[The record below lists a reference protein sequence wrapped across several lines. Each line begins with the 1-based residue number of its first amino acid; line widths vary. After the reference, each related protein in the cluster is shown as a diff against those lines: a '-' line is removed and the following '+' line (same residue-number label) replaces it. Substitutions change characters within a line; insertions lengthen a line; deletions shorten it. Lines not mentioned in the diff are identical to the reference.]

1 MTQPAALDLT
11 QDSSSPNLQSVPN
24 LSEQDSAQSQQPANP
39 LPTDPVATSVKLTGR
54 LLNFTRLNIEGN
66 DIKVILTKIAQKLG
80 RQRQSN
86 LPVIVSC
93 QQPLNLA
100 QLWGGLWVLGLQPIG
115 LVTGANDTQANEL
128 RIAIFPADGQ
138 RIDGKAAK
146 NVATGSERKSD
157 STANTP
163 SSQHIAQS
171 PTQSLTSDSQVTERQ
186 NQTANDIVTNNT
198 ASNETTSNETAS
210 NETTSNDTAAA
221 PDKFVAS
228 PHHQSQLEGDLVH
241 SQMLRS
247 GQSINHVGGDVIL
260 TKGINAGAEA
270 ITDYS
275 LHVYGKAEG
284 RLVAGATGDTNAKIF
299 CLRFNPSL
307 VSVAGTY
314 CLKENIPTEYL
325 DKAVQVSY
333 LDGQGLVFELME

>member
-1 MTQPAALDLT
+1 M
-11 QDSSSPNLQSVPN
+11 
-24 LSEQDSAQSQQPANP
+24 
-39 LPTDPVATSVKLTGR
+39 KLTGR

-115 LVTGANDTQANEL
+115 LVTGANDTQANAL

-138 RIDGKAAK
+138 RIDGKAPK

-163 SSQHIAQS
+163 SSQNIAQS
-171 PTQSLTSDSQVTERQ
+171 PTQSPASDSQVTERQ
-186 NQTANDIVTNNT
+186 NQTANDIAANNT
-198 ASNETTSNETAS
+198 ASNETTINE
-210 NETTSNDTAAA
+210 TAAA
-221 PDKFVAS
+221 PEKFVAS
-228 PHHQSQLEGDLVH
+228 PHHQSQPEGDLVH
-241 SQMLRS
+241 TQMLRS

>member
-11 QDSSSPNLQSVPN
+11 QDSSSQNLQSVPN

-138 RIDGKAAK
+138 RIDGKAPK
-146 NVATGSERKSD
+146 NVATGSEQKSD

-163 SSQHIAQS
+163 SSQNIAQS
-171 PTQSLTSDSQVTERQ
+171 PTQSLTSDSQATKRPTHAATLH
-186 NQTANDIVTNNT
+186 QTANDILTNNT
-198 ASNETTSNETAS
+198 ASNATTR
-210 NETTSNDTAAA
+210 NDTAAA
-221 PDKFVAS
+221 PDKFVPS

>member
-11 QDSSSPNLQSVPN
+11 QDSSSQKLQSLPN
-24 LSEQDSAQSQQPANP
+24 LSEQGSPQSQQPANP

-115 LVTGANDTQANEL
+115 LVTGANDAQANEL

-138 RIDGKAAK
+138 RIDGKAPK
-146 NVATGSERKSD
+146 NVATGSERKPD
-157 STANTP
+157 STATTP
-163 SSQHIAQS
+163 SSQHVAQP
-171 PTQSLTSDSQVTERQ
+171 PTQSPASDSQVTERQ
-186 NQTANDIVTNNT
+186 NQTANDIAANNT
-198 ASNETTSNETAS
+198 ASNETTINE
-210 NETTSNDTAAA
+210 TAAA
-221 PDKFVAS
+221 PEKFVAS
-228 PHHQSQLEGDLVH
+228 PHHQSQPEGDLVH
-241 SQMLRS
+241 TQMLRS

-314 CLKENIPTEYL
+314 CLKENIPIEYL

>member
-11 QDSSSPNLQSVPN
+11 QDSSSQDLQSLPN
-24 LSEQDSAQSQQPANP
+24 LSEQDSPQSQQPAKL

-115 LVTGANDTQANEL
+115 SVTGANDAQANEL

-138 RIDGKAAK
+138 RIDGKAPK

-157 STANTP
+157 SIANTS
-163 SSQHIAQS
+163 SSQHVAQS
-171 PTQSLTSDSQVTERQ
+171 PTQSPASDSQVTERQ
-186 NQTANDIVTNNT
+186 NQTANDIAANNT
-198 ASNETTSNETAS
+198 ASNETTINE
-210 NETTSNDTAAA
+210 TAAA
-221 PDKFVAS
+221 PEKFVAS
-228 PHHQSQLEGDLVH
+228 PHHQSQPEGDLVH
-241 SQMLRS
+241 TQMLRS

-314 CLKENIPTEYL
+314 CLKENIPIEYL

>member
-11 QDSSSPNLQSVPN
+11 QDSSSQDLQSLPN
-24 LSEQDSAQSQQPANP
+24 LSEQDSPQSQQPAKL

-100 QLWGGLWVLGLQPIG
+100 QLWGGLWALGLQPIG
-115 LVTGANDTQANEL
+115 LVTGANDAQANEL

-138 RIDGKAAK
+138 RIDGKAPK
-146 NVATGSERKSD
+146 NVATGRERKSD
-157 STANTP
+157 STKSNP
-163 SSQHIAQS
+163 SSQHVAQS

-186 NQTANDIVTNNT
+186 NQTANDIAANNT
-198 ASNETTSNETAS
+198 ASNETTINE
-210 NETTSNDTAAA
+210 TAAA
-221 PDKFVAS
+221 PEKFVAS
-228 PHHQSQLEGDLVH
+228 PHHQSQPEGDLVH
-241 SQMLRS
+241 TQMLRS

>member
-11 QDSSSPNLQSVPN
+11 QDSSSQNLQSVSN
-24 LSEQDSAQSQQPANP
+24 LSEQDSPQSQQPANP

-128 RIAIFPADGQ
+128 RIAIFPTDGQ
-138 RIDGKAAK
+138 RIDGKSPK

-157 STANTP
+157 STKSNP

-171 PTQSLTSDSQVTERQ
+171 PTQSLTSDSQVTKRQ
-186 NQTANDIVTNNT
+186 NQTASDI
-198 ASNETTSNETAS
+198 A
-210 NETTSNDTAAA
+210 SNDTAAA
-221 PDKFVAS
+221 PEKFVAS

>member
-11 QDSSSPNLQSVPN
+11 QASSSQNLQSVPN
-24 LSEQDSAQSQQPANP
+24 LSEQDSPQSQQPANP

-115 LVTGANDTQANEL
+115 LVTGANDTQANQL

-138 RIDGKAAK
+138 RIDGKVPK

-157 STANTP
+157 GTANTL
-163 SSQHIAQS
+163 SSQHVAQS
-171 PTQSLTSDSQVTERQ
+171 PTQSPASDSQATERQ
-186 NQTANDIVTNNT
+186 NQTANDIVSNKT
-198 ASNETTSNETAS
+198 ASNN
-210 NETTSNDTAAA
+210 TAAA

-241 SQMLRS
+241 NQILRS

>member
-11 QDSSSPNLQSVPN
+11 QDSSSQNLQSLPSI
-24 LSEQDSAQSQQPANP
+24 SEQDSPQSQQPANP

-66 DIKVILTKIAQKLG
+66 DIKVILTKVAQKLG

-138 RIDGKAAK
+138 RIDGKVPK

-157 STANTP
+157 STKSNP

-171 PTQSLTSDSQVTERQ
+171 PTQSLTSDSQATERQ
-186 NQTANDIVTNNT
+186 NQTASDI
-198 ASNETTSNETAS
+198 A
-210 NETTSNDTAAA
+210 SNDTTAA

-247 GQSINHVGGDVIL
+247 GQSINHVGGNVIL

>member
-11 QDSSSPNLQSVPN
+11 QDSSSQKLQNLPN
-24 LSEQDSAQSQQPANP
+24 LSAQGSPQSQQPAKL

-100 QLWGGLWVLGLQPIG
+100 QLWGGLWALGLQPIG

-146 NVATGSERKSD
+146 NMATGSERKPD
-157 STANTP
+157 STATTP
-163 SSQHIAQS
+163 SSQHVAQP
-171 PTQSLTSDSQVTERQ
+171 PTQSLTSDSQATERQ
-186 NQTANDIVTNNT
+186 NQTANDIAANNT
-198 ASNETTSNETAS
+198 ASNET
-210 NETTSNDTAAA
+210 AAA
-221 PDKFVAS
+221 PEKFVAS
-228 PHHQSQLEGDLVH
+228 QHHQSQPEGDLVH
-241 SQMLRS
+241 TQMLRS

-314 CLKENIPTEYL
+314 CLKENIPIEYL

>member
-11 QDSSSPNLQSVPN
+11 QDSSSQNLQSLPN
-24 LSEQDSAQSQQPANP
+24 LSVQDSPQSQQPANP

-138 RIDGKAAK
+138 RIDGKVPK

-157 STANTP
+157 STKSNP

-171 PTQSLTSDSQVTERQ
+171 PTQSLTSDSQATERQ
-186 NQTANDIVTNNT
+186 NQTASDI
-198 ASNETTSNETAS
+198 A
-210 NETTSNDTAAA
+210 SNDTTAA

-241 SQMLRS
+241 TQMLRS

>member
-11 QDSSSPNLQSVPN
+11 QDSSSQNLESLPNI
-24 LSEQDSAQSQQPANP
+24 SEQDSPQSQQPANP

-138 RIDGKAAK
+138 RIDGKAQK

-157 STANTP
+157 STATTP
-163 SSQHIAQS
+163 SSQNIAQS
-171 PTQSLTSDSQVTERQ
+171 PTQSLTSDSQATKRQ
-186 NQTANDIVTNNT
+186 NQTA
-198 ASNETTSNETAS
+198 
-210 NETTSNDTAAA
+210 NDTAAA

-228 PHHQSQLEGDLVH
+228 SHHQSQLEGDLVH
-241 SQMLRS
+241 TQMLRS

>member
-11 QDSSSPNLQSVPN
+11 QDSSSQNLQSLPN
-24 LSEQDSAQSQQPANP
+24 LSVQDSPQSQQPANP

-115 LVTGANDTQANEL
+115 LVTGANDTQANQL

-138 RIDGKAAK
+138 RIDGKVPK

-157 STANTP
+157 STKSNP
-163 SSQHIAQS
+163 SSQHVAQS
-171 PTQSLTSDSQVTERQ
+171 PTQSLTSDSQATKRPTHAATLH
-186 NQTANDIVTNNT
+186 QTANDILTNDT
-198 ASNETTSNETAS
+198 ASNTTTR
-210 NETTSNDTAAA
+210 NDTAAA

-228 PHHQSQLEGDLVH
+228 SHHQSQLEGDLVH

>member
-11 QDSSSPNLQSVPN
+11 QDSSSQKLQSLPN
-24 LSEQDSAQSQQPANP
+24 LSEQGSPQSQQPANP

-93 QQPLNLA
+93 HHPLNLA
-100 QLWGGLWVLGLQPIG
+100 QLWGGLWALGLQPIG
-115 LVTGANDTQANEL
+115 SVTGANDAQANEL

-138 RIDGKAAK
+138 RIDGKAPK

-171 PTQSLTSDSQVTERQ
+171 PTQSPASDSQVTERQ
-186 NQTANDIVTNNT
+186 NQTANDIAANNT
-198 ASNETTSNETAS
+198 ASNETTINE
-210 NETTSNDTAAA
+210 TAAA
-221 PDKFVAS
+221 PEKFVAS
-228 PHHQSQLEGDLVH
+228 PHHQSQPEGDLVH
-241 SQMLRS
+241 TQMLRS

>member
-1 MTQPAALDLT
+1 MTQPAALDLS
-11 QDSSSPNLQSVPN
+11 QDSSSQNLPN
-24 LSEQDSAQSQQPANP
+24 LSEQDSAQSQQPANT

-115 LVTGANDTQANEL
+115 LVTGANDTQANAL

-146 NVATGSERKSD
+146 NVAMGSERKSD

-163 SSQHIAQS
+163 SSQHIAQF
-171 PTQSLTSDSQVTERQ
+171 PTQSPASDSQATKRPTHAATLH
-186 NQTANDIVTNNT
+186 QTASDIVTNNT
-198 ASNETTSNETAS
+198 ASNNTAS
-210 NETTSNDTAAA
+210 HDTAAA
-221 PDKFVAS
+221 PEKFVAS
-228 PHHQSQLEGDLVH
+228 SHHQSQLEGDLVH
-241 SQMLRS
+241 RQILRS
-247 GQSINHVGGDVIL
+247 GQSINHVGGNVIL

>member
-11 QDSSSPNLQSVPN
+11 QDSSSQNLPNI
-24 LSEQDSAQSQQPANP
+24 SEQDSPQSQQPANP
-39 LPTDPVATSVKLTGR
+39 LPTDPVSTSVKLTGR

-138 RIDGKAAK
+138 RIDGKAPK
-146 NVATGSERKSD
+146 NVATGRERKSD
-157 STANTP
+157 STKSNP
-163 SSQHIAQS
+163 SSQHVAQP
-171 PTQSLTSDSQVTERQ
+171 PTQSPASDSQVTERQ
-186 NQTANDIVTNNT
+186 NQTANDIAANNT
-198 ASNETTSNETAS
+198 ASNETTINE
-210 NETTSNDTAAA
+210 TAAA
-221 PDKFVAS
+221 PEKFVAS
-228 PHHQSQLEGDLVH
+228 PHHQSQPEGDLVH
-241 SQMLRS
+241 TQMLRS

-314 CLKENIPTEYL
+314 CLKENIPIEYL

>member
-11 QDSSSPNLQSVPN
+11 RDSSSQNLQSLNV
-24 LSEQDSAQSQQPANP
+24 SEQDAPQSQQPANP

-93 QQPLNLA
+93 HHPLNLA
-100 QLWGGLWVLGLQPIG
+100 QLWGGLWALGLQPIG
-115 LVTGANDTQANEL
+115 LVTGANDAQANEL

-138 RIDGKAAK
+138 RIDGKSPK
-146 NVATGSERKSD
+146 NVATGRERKSN

-163 SSQHIAQS
+163 SSQHVAQS
-171 PTQSLTSDSQVTERQ
+171 PTQSPASDSQATKRQ
-186 NQTANDIVTNNT
+186 NQTASDIAANNT
-198 ASNETTSNETAS
+198 ASNETTINE
-210 NETTSNDTAAA
+210 TAAA
-221 PDKFVAS
+221 PEKFVAS
-228 PHHQSQLEGDLVH
+228 PHHQSQPEGDLVH
-241 SQMLRS
+241 TQMLRS

-314 CLKENIPTEYL
+314 CLKENIPIEYL

>member
-11 QDSSSPNLQSVPN
+11 QDSSSQKLQSLPN
-24 LSEQDSAQSQQPANP
+24 LSEQGSPQSQQPANP

-93 QQPLNLA
+93 HHPLNLA
-100 QLWGGLWVLGLQPIG
+100 QLWGGLWALGLQPIG
-115 LVTGANDTQANEL
+115 LVTGANDAQANEL

-138 RIDGKAAK
+138 RIDGKAPK
-146 NVATGSERKSD
+146 NVATGRERKSD
-157 STANTP
+157 STKSNP
-163 SSQHIAQS
+163 SSQHVAQP
-171 PTQSLTSDSQVTERQ
+171 PTQSPASDSQATQRQ
-186 NQTANDIVTNNT
+186 SQTASDIVTNK
-198 ASNETTSNETAS
+198 TAS
-210 NETTSNDTAAA
+210 NETTSNDTGAA
-221 PDKFVAS
+221 PEKFVAS
-228 PHHQSQLEGDLVH
+228 PQHQAQPEGDLVQT
-241 SQMLRS
+241 QMLRS

>member
-1 MTQPAALDLT
+1 M
-11 QDSSSPNLQSVPN
+11 
-24 LSEQDSAQSQQPANP
+24 
-39 LPTDPVATSVKLTGR
+39 
-54 LLNFTRLNIEGN
+54 
-66 DIKVILTKIAQKLG
+66 
-80 RQRQSN
+80 
-86 LPVIVSC
+86 
-93 QQPLNLA
+93 
-100 QLWGGLWVLGLQPIG
+100 
-115 LVTGANDTQANEL
+115 VTGANDTQANEL
-128 RIAIFPADGQ
+128 HIAIFPADGQ
-138 RIDGKAAK
+138 RIDGKVPK

-157 STANTP
+157 STKSNP
-163 SSQHIAQS
+163 SSQHIAQF
-171 PTQSLTSDSQVTERQ
+171 PTQSFTSDSQATERQ
-186 NQTANDIVTNNT
+186 NQTANDMVTNNT
-198 ASNETTSNETAS
+198 ASNA
-210 NETTSNDTAAA
+210 TTSNDTAAA
-221 PDKFVAS
+221 PEKFVAS

-241 SQMLRS
+241 SQILRS

>member
-11 QDSSSPNLQSVPN
+11 QDSSSQNLKNLPNI
-24 LSEQDSAQSQQPANP
+24 SEQDSPQSQQPANP

-54 LLNFTRLNIEGN
+54 LLNFTRLTIEGN

-128 RIAIFPADGQ
+128 HIAIFPADGQ
-138 RIDGKAAK
+138 RIDGKAPK

-157 STANTP
+157 SIATTP
-163 SSQHIAQS
+163 SSQHVAQS
-171 PTQSLTSDSQVTERQ
+171 PTQSPASGSQATERQ
-186 NQTANDIVTNNT
+186 NQTANDMVTNNT
-198 ASNETTSNETAS
+198 TSN
-210 NETTSNDTAAA
+210 NTAAA

-228 PHHQSQLEGDLVH
+228 SHHQSQLEGDLVH
-241 SQMLRS
+241 SQILRS

>member
-11 QDSSSPNLQSVPN
+11 QDSSSQKSPSLPN
-24 LSEQDSAQSQQPANP
+24 LSEQDSPQSQQPANP

-93 QQPLNLA
+93 HHSLNLA

-138 RIDGKAAK
+138 RIDGKAPK
-146 NVATGSERKSD
+146 NVATGSEQKSN

-163 SSQHIAQS
+163 SSQNIAQS
-171 PTQSLTSDSQVTERQ
+171 PTQSPASDSQVTKRQ
-186 NQTANDIVTNNT
+186 NQTANDMVTNNT
-198 ASNETTSNETAS
+198 ASND
-210 NETTSNDTAAA
+210 TTSNDTAAA
-221 PDKFVAS
+221 PEKFVAS

-241 SQMLRS
+241 SQILRS

>member
-11 QDSSSPNLQSVPN
+11 QDSSSQNLQSLPN
-24 LSEQDSAQSQQPANP
+24 LSVQDSPQSQQPANP

-138 RIDGKAAK
+138 RIDGKAPK
-146 NVATGSERKSD
+146 NVATGSEQKSN

-163 SSQHIAQS
+163 SSQHVAQS
-171 PTQSLTSDSQVTERQ
+171 PTQSPTSDSQATERQ
-186 NQTANDIVTNNT
+186 NQTASDIVTNN
-198 ASNETTSNETAS
+198 
-210 NETTSNDTAAA
+210 TTSNDTAAA
-221 PDKFVAS
+221 PEKFVAS

>member
-11 QDSSSPNLQSVPN
+11 RDSSSQNLQNLPN
-24 LSEQDSAQSQQPANP
+24 LSEQDSPQSQQPANP
-39 LPTDPVATSVKLTGR
+39 LPTDPVAPSVKLTGR

-115 LVTGANDTQANEL
+115 LVTGANDTQANAL

-138 RIDGKAAK
+138 RIDGKAPK
-146 NVATGSERKSD
+146 NVAMGSERKSD

-163 SSQHIAQS
+163 SSQHVAQS
-171 PTQSLTSDSQVTERQ
+171 PTQSLTSDSQVTERK
-186 NQTANDIVTNNT
+186 NQTANDILTNNT
-198 ASNETTSNETAS
+198 ASH
-210 NETTSNDTAAA
+210 ETTSNDTAAA
-221 PDKFVAS
+221 PEKFVAS

>member
-11 QDSSSPNLQSVPN
+11 QDSSSQNLQSVSN
-24 LSEQDSAQSQQPANP
+24 LSEQDSPQSQQLANP

-54 LLNFTRLNIEGN
+54 LLNFTRLHIEGN

-128 RIAIFPADGQ
+128 RIAIFPTDGQ
-138 RIDGKAAK
+138 RIDGKAPK
-146 NVATGSERKSD
+146 NLATGSVQKSN
-157 STANTP
+157 STKSNP

-171 PTQSLTSDSQVTERQ
+171 PTQSLTSDSQATERQ
-186 NQTANDIVTNNT
+186 NQTANDIVTHNT
-198 ASNETTSNETAS
+198 ASHETA
-210 NETTSNDTAAA
+210 SNDTAAA
-221 PDKFVAS
+221 PEKFVAS
-228 PHHQSQLEGDLVH
+228 AHHQSQLEGDLVH
-241 SQMLRS
+241 NQMLRS

>member
-11 QDSSSPNLQSVPN
+11 QDSSSQNLESVPN

-115 LVTGANDTQANEL
+115 LVTGANDTQANQL

-138 RIDGKAAK
+138 RIDGKAPK
-146 NVATGSERKSD
+146 NLATGRERKSD
-157 STANTP
+157 STKSNP
-163 SSQHIAQS
+163 SSQHVAQP
-171 PTQSLTSDSQVTERQ
+171 PTQSPASDSQVTERQ
-186 NQTANDIVTNNT
+186 NQTANDIAANNT
-198 ASNETTSNETAS
+198 ASNETTINE
-210 NETTSNDTAAA
+210 TAAA
-221 PDKFVAS
+221 PEKFVAS

-241 SQMLRS
+241 NQMLRS

>member
-11 QDSSSPNLQSVPN
+11 QDSSSQNLQSVPN

-138 RIDGKAAK
+138 RIDGKAPK

-186 NQTANDIVTNNT
+186 NQTASDMVTNN
-198 ASNETTSNETAS
+198 
-210 NETTSNDTAAA
+210 TAAA

>member
-11 QDSSSPNLQSVPN
+11 QDSSSQNLQNLPN
-24 LSEQDSAQSQQPANP
+24 LSEQDSPQSQQPANP

-138 RIDGKAAK
+138 RIDGKAPK

-157 STANTP
+157 STANTS
-163 SSQHIAQS
+163 SSQHVAQS
-171 PTQSLTSDSQVTERQ
+171 PNQSPASDSQATKRQ

-198 ASNETTSNETAS
+198 ASNTTTR
-210 NETTSNDTAAA
+210 NDTAAA

>member
-11 QDSSSPNLQSVPN
+11 QDSSSQNLQSVPN

-138 RIDGKAAK
+138 RIDGKAPK
-146 NVATGSERKSD
+146 NVATGSEQKSD

-163 SSQHIAQS
+163 SSQNIAQS
-171 PTQSLTSDSQVTERQ
+171 PTQSLTSDSQATERQ

-198 ASNETTSNETAS
+198 ASH
-210 NETTSNDTAAA
+210 ETTSNDTAAA

>member
-11 QDSSSPNLQSVPN
+11 QDSSSQNLQSVPN
-24 LSEQDSAQSQQPANP
+24 LSEQDSPQSQQPANP

-93 QQPLNLA
+93 HHSLNLA

-115 LVTGANDTQANEL
+115 LVTGANDTQANAL

-138 RIDGKAAK
+138 RIDGKPPK
-146 NVATGSERKSD
+146 NVATGSKRKSD
-157 STANTP
+157 NTANTP

-171 PTQSLTSDSQVTERQ
+171 PTQSPASDSQATKRQ
-186 NQTANDIVTNNT
+186 NQTTNDSLTD
-198 ASNETTSNETAS
+198 
-210 NETTSNDTAAA
+210 DTLAA

>member
-11 QDSSSPNLQSVPN
+11 QDSSSQNLQSVPN

-171 PTQSLTSDSQVTERQ
+171 PTQSLTSDSQATKRPTHAATLH
-186 NQTANDIVTNNT
+186 QTANDIVTNDT
-198 ASNETTSNETAS
+198 ASNTTTR
-210 NETTSNDTAAA
+210 NDTAAA

-241 SQMLRS
+241 SQILRS

>member
-11 QDSSSPNLQSVPN
+11 QDSSSQKLQNLPN
-24 LSEQDSAQSQQPANP
+24 LSAQGSPQSQQPAKL

-93 QQPLNLA
+93 QHPLNLA
-100 QLWGGLWVLGLQPIG
+100 QLWGGLWALGLQPIG
-115 LVTGANDTQANEL
+115 LVTGANDAQANEL

-138 RIDGKAAK
+138 RIDGKAPK

-157 STANTP
+157 SIASTS
-163 SSQHIAQS
+163 SSQHVAQS
-171 PTQSLTSDSQVTERQ
+171 PTQSPASDSQVTERQ
-186 NQTANDIVTNNT
+186 NQTANDIAANNT
-198 ASNETTSNETAS
+198 ASNETTINE
-210 NETTSNDTAAA
+210 TAAA
-221 PDKFVAS
+221 PEKFVAS

>member
-11 QDSSSPNLQSVPN
+11 QDSSSQNLPNI
-24 LSEQDSAQSQQPANP
+24 SEQDSPQSQQPANP

-66 DIKVILTKIAQKLG
+66 DIKIILTKIAQKLG

-138 RIDGKAAK
+138 RIDGKSPK
-146 NVATGSERKSD
+146 NVATGSEQKSN

-163 SSQHIAQS
+163 SSQNVAQS
-171 PTQSLTSDSQVTERQ
+171 PIQSPASDSQATERQ
-186 NQTANDIVTNNT
+186 NQTASDSATTNT
-198 ASNETTSNETAS
+198 ATSPE
-210 NETTSNDTAAA
+210 
-221 PDKFVAS
+221 KFVAS

>member
-11 QDSSSPNLQSVPN
+11 QDSSSQNLQSVPN
-24 LSEQDSAQSQQPANP
+24 LSEQDSPQSQQPANP

-93 QQPLNLA
+93 HHPLNLA
-100 QLWGGLWVLGLQPIG
+100 QLWGGLWALGLQPIG
-115 LVTGANDTQANEL
+115 LVTGANDAQANEL

-138 RIDGKAAK
+138 RIDGKAPK
-146 NVATGSERKSD
+146 NVATGSEQKSD

-171 PTQSLTSDSQVTERQ
+171 PIQSPASDSQATERQ
-186 NQTANDIVTNNT
+186 NQTANDIAANNT
-198 ASNETTSNETAS
+198 ASNETTINE
-210 NETTSNDTAAA
+210 TAAA
-221 PDKFVAS
+221 PEKFVAS
-228 PHHQSQLEGDLVH
+228 PHHQSQPEGDLVH
-241 SQMLRS
+241 TQMLRS

-314 CLKENIPTEYL
+314 CLKENIPIEYL

>member
-11 QDSSSPNLQSVPN
+11 QDSSSQNLHSLPN
-24 LSEQDSAQSQQPANP
+24 LSEQDSPQSQQPANP

-115 LVTGANDTQANEL
+115 LVTGANDTQANQL

-138 RIDGKAAK
+138 RIDGKAPK
-146 NVATGSERKSD
+146 NVATGSEQKSN
-157 STANTP
+157 SIANTS
-163 SSQHIAQS
+163 SSQHVAQS
-171 PTQSLTSDSQVTERQ
+171 PIQSPASDSQATERQ

-198 ASNETTSNETAS
+198 TSNETA
-210 NETTSNDTAAA
+210 AA
-221 PDKFVAS
+221 PEKFVAS

-241 SQMLRS
+241 SQILRS

>member
-11 QDSSSPNLQSVPN
+11 QDSSSQNLQSVSN
-24 LSEQDSAQSQQPANP
+24 LSEQDSPQSQQLANP

-115 LVTGANDTQANEL
+115 LVTGANDAQANEL

-138 RIDGKAAK
+138 RIDGKVPK

-157 STANTP
+157 STKSNP

-171 PTQSLTSDSQVTERQ
+171 PTQSLTSDSQATKRQ
-186 NQTANDIVTNNT
+186 NQTASDI
-198 ASNETTSNETAS
+198 A
-210 NETTSNDTAAA
+210 SNDTTAA

>member
-11 QDSSSPNLQSVPN
+11 QDSSSQNLPN
-24 LSEQDSAQSQQPANP
+24 LSEQDSPQSQQPANP
-39 LPTDPVATSVKLTGR
+39 LPTDPVAPSVKLTGR

-138 RIDGKAAK
+138 RIDGKAPK

-163 SSQHIAQS
+163 SSQHVARS
-171 PTQSLTSDSQVTERQ
+171 PTQSLTSDSQATKRPTHAATLH
-186 NQTANDIVTNNT
+186 QTANDIVTNNT
-198 ASNETTSNETAS
+198 ASH
-210 NETTSNDTAAA
+210 ETTSNDTAAA
-221 PDKFVAS
+221 PEKFVAS

>member
-11 QDSSSPNLQSVPN
+11 QDSSSQNLQSVPN
-24 LSEQDSAQSQQPANP
+24 LSEQDSPQSQQPANP

-54 LLNFTRLNIEGN
+54 LLNFTRLTIEGN

-93 QQPLNLA
+93 HHTLNLA

-157 STANTP
+157 STKSNP

-171 PTQSLTSDSQVTERQ
+171 PNQSLTSDSQVTERQ
-186 NQTANDIVTNNT
+186 NQTASDMVTNNT
-198 ASNETTSNETAS
+198 ASNT
-210 NETTSNDTAAA
+210 TTSNDTAAA

>member
-11 QDSSSPNLQSVPN
+11 QDSSSQKLQNLPN
-24 LSEQDSAQSQQPANP
+24 LSAQGSPQSQQPANP

-100 QLWGGLWVLGLQPIG
+100 QLWGGLWALGLQPIG

-138 RIDGKAAK
+138 RIDGKAPK
-146 NVATGSERKSD
+146 NAATGSEQKSN
-157 STANTP
+157 SIANTP
-163 SSQHIAQS
+163 SSQHVAQS
-171 PTQSLTSDSQVTERQ
+171 PTQSPASDSQATKRQ
-186 NQTANDIVTNNT
+186 NQTASDIVTHNT
-198 ASNETTSNETAS
+198 ASNETTI
-210 NETTSNDTAAA
+210 NETTAA
-221 PDKFVAS
+221 PEKFVAS
-228 PHHQSQLEGDLVH
+228 PHHQSQPEGDLVH
-241 SQMLRS
+241 TQMLRS

-314 CLKENIPTEYL
+314 CLKENIPIEYL

>member
-1 MTQPAALDLT
+1 M
-11 QDSSSPNLQSVPN
+11 
-24 LSEQDSAQSQQPANP
+24 
-39 LPTDPVATSVKLTGR
+39 KLTGR

-115 LVTGANDTQANEL
+115 LVTGANDTQANAL

-157 STANTP
+157 STKSNP

-171 PTQSLTSDSQVTERQ
+171 PTQSLTSDSQVTKRQ
-186 NQTANDIVTNNT
+186 NQTASDIVTNK
-198 ASNETTSNETAS
+198 TAS
-210 NETTSNDTAAA
+210 NETTSNDTGAA
-221 PDKFVAS
+221 PEKFVAS

>member
-11 QDSSSPNLQSVPN
+11 QDSSLQNLQSLPN
-24 LSEQDSAQSQQPANP
+24 LSEQDSPQSQQPANP

-115 LVTGANDTQANEL
+115 LVTGANDTQAHEL

-138 RIDGKAAK
+138 RIDGKSPK
-146 NVATGSERKSD
+146 NVATGSEQKSD

-163 SSQHIAQS
+163 SSQNIAQS
-171 PTQSLTSDSQVTERQ
+171 PTQSLTSDSQATKRQ
-186 NQTANDIVTNNT
+186 NQTANDIVSNDT
-198 ASNETTSNETAS
+198 ASNETT
-210 NETTSNDTAAA
+210 AA

-228 PHHQSQLEGDLVH
+228 SHHQSQLEGDLVH
-241 SQMLRS
+241 TQMLRS

>member
-11 QDSSSPNLQSVPN
+11 QDSSSQNLQNLPN
-24 LSEQDSAQSQQPANP
+24 LSEQDSPQSQQPANP

-93 QQPLNLA
+93 HHPLNLA
-100 QLWGGLWVLGLQPIG
+100 QLWGGLWALGLQPIG
-115 LVTGANDTQANEL
+115 LVTGANDAQANEL

-157 STANTP
+157 STKSNP
-163 SSQHIAQS
+163 SSQHVAQP
-171 PTQSLTSDSQVTERQ
+171 PTQSPASDSQVTERQ
-186 NQTANDIVTNNT
+186 NQTANDIAANNT
-198 ASNETTSNETAS
+198 ASNETTINE
-210 NETTSNDTAAA
+210 TAAA
-221 PDKFVAS
+221 PEKFVAS
-228 PHHQSQLEGDLVH
+228 PHHQSQPEGDLVH
-241 SQMLRS
+241 TQMLRS

-314 CLKENIPTEYL
+314 CLKENIPIEYL